1 MDVAGAKETAAL
13 TIEGNTKINNFNI
26 PNLSNRLLP
35 KPLNEK
41 LNNNGFCSCRLTS
54 SVLKV
59 IDKQILEGNN
69 SDSDENDS
77 EEKEIIS
84 FSHACIQ
91 CNHVVAKHMHEF
103 WIEEG
108 YQEYRM
114 ECLLCGTGQD
124 SISVMPKDPRKVSCS
139 VQI

>member
-1 MDVAGAKETAAL
+1 MFPL
-13 TIEGNTKINNFNI
+13 CLEG
-26 PNLSNRLLP
+26 

-59 IDKQILEGNN
+59 IDKQMLEGNN

-91 CNHVVAKHMHEF
+91 CNHVVAKHTHEF

-124 SISVMPKDPRKVSCS
+124 SISIMPKDPRKVSCS

>member
-1 MDVAGAKETAAL
+1 MCKKCVKNKYPQRGSLCSESGAYLANFSGCSGCQ
-13 TIEGNTKINNFNI
+13 GNSSID
-26 PNLSNRLLP
+26 NR
-35 KPLNEK
+35 
-41 LNNNGFCSCRLTS
+41 GLTS

-59 IDKQILEGNN
+59 IDKQMLEGNN